1 MSRLLY
7 RLLGIGRLPRRERR
21 RLAGEGLAWI
31 AEGVSLTIAWRDFR
45 RGGRRVK
52 AHQQSATG
60 AVALTRERLLVYA
73 SSKPVLD
80 IGLDD
85 PAADRVTVSCPNPD
99 TLSIRLQA
107 QDFGPHASGQIT
119 YWLQAPAA
127 AALVDLWQR
136 RERLADTG

>member
-7 RLLGIGRLPRRERR
+7 RLFGIGRLPRRERL
-21 RLAGEGLAWI
+21 RLAGEGLACL
-31 AEGVSLTIAWRDFR
+31 AEGISLTIAWRDFR

-52 AHQQSATG
+52 AHQQNATG

-80 IGLDD
+80 IGLAD
-85 PAADRVTVSCPNPD
+85 PAADRVTVSCPNPN

-107 QDFGPHASGQIT
+107 RDFDPYASGQIT
-119 YWLQAPAA
+119 YWLLVPGA
-127 AALVDLWQR
+127 AALADLWQR
-136 RERLADTG
+136 RERPADKG